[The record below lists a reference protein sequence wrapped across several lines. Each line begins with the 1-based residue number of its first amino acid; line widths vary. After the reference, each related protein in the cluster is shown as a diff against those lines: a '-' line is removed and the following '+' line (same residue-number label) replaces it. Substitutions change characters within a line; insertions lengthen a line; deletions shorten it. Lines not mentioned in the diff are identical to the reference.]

1 MVSFP
6 PFQTATKYSSVK
18 YFPLRH
24 LTGMGRGHFKIANI
38 PPLTGRG
45 FFSRLL
51 VSRARSLSPTLS
63 PVSAGKSESLIE
75 RISRGFGGGAV
86 I

>member
-1 MVSFP
+1 
-6 PFQTATKYSSVK
+6 
-18 YFPLRH
+18 
-24 LTGMGRGHFKIANI
+24 MGGHFKAANI
-38 PPLTGRG
+38 TPLTGRG

-51 VSRARSLSPTLS
+51 VSRVGSLSSTLS
-63 PVSAGKSESLIE
+63 PVSAGESGSLIE